1 MSIDEL
7 MAKPYWIIDLLPK
20 QVPANSAGQYF
31 KVEQFFLKKIET
43 LVRKYC
49 NIILKM
55 NCFCDISLSH
65 NGDEWVTNPDP
76 ETMESRIGACLNKKP
91 TEQTL
96 YIRIS
101 SDSTL
106 MVLERDCTYMTI
118 YNPTEEL
125 LGMLRMLASSEG
137 LFVWKP

>member
-31 KVEQFFLKKIET
+31 KVERFFLKNIET

-55 NCFCDISLSH
+55 NCFCDISLSY

-76 ETMESRIGACLNKKP
+76 ETMESWIGACLNDKP
-91 TEQTL
+91 IEQTL
-96 YIRIS
+96 FIRIS

-106 MVLERDCTYMTI
+106 IMLERDCTNMTI
-118 YNPTEEL
+118 FNPTEEL